1 MIEDRDSPPP
11 YQGESR
17 SRSSTTHPRV
27 IIQPLG
33 RFGAVHPIRS
43 AYHWWLTGSEPLQ
56 RSGYQQCLSIVI
68 SNANGSANR
77 SREIELAQ
85 CWLLVPPVESR
96 VPPAWTCVDTAGHE
110 DKPGGHWVVPACVP
124 AYVTGARGVDTA
136 TTRGATGVCAASR
149 IRIRLQ
155 RFLSEFIRGL

>member
-1 MIEDRDSPPP
+1 MKIETLLPLNR
-11 YQGESR
+11 ESR
-17 SRSSTTHPRV
+17 DQDH
-27 IIQPLG
+27 QPLIQG
-33 RFGAVHPIRS
+33 SSYSLWVGLGGGQLKIVAQHLMVD
-43 AYHWWLTGSEPLQ
+43 GSEPLQ

-85 CWLLVPPVESR
+85 CWLLVPPVESQ

-149 IRIRLQ
+149 IRIRPQ